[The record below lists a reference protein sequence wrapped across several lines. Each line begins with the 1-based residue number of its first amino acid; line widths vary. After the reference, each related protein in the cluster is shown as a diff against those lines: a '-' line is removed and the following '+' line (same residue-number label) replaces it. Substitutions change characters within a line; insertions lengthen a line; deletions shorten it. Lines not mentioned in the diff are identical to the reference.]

1 MNPIQ
6 NKYKNASSIHRVSF
20 FVLLLLFGVFGNSS
34 AYAKGMVS
42 LDFHDVEIKDIVKS
56 ISEITGKNF
65 IFDEKARGKVTI
77 VSPNSVTVDE
87 AYQAFI
93 SALEMK
99 GLTTVQVGKNLKIV
113 RSTDAKAEAIPV
125 VADGNRDYG
134 DQLITRVVP
143 IKYIDANQIQTNLR
157 RLYSRSGIMA
167 AYGPTN
173 SLIITDTG
181 SNIRRLISII
191 EKLDQQ
197 GYQNSVEVIPLR
209 YSQAQDVAE
218 KITNL
223 FQSKGSSSKTSRLS
237 SNVERG
243 DAISKV
249 IPDIRTNSLIVTA
262 TREGLTQILDIVSEL
277 DKEIK
282 DAMNQGRIHVRR
294 LKHADAEEL
303 ATLLGGLLSGSGSSS
318 KSSSRSS
325 SSSSSSSSKDSSSAS
340 STKSSP
346 TTFSGGGSSGV
357 FEGEI
362 RVAAD
367 PGTNA
372 LVITASPNDFLSL
385 KPVIDQLDV
394 RRPQVFVE
402 ALIMEV
408 AMGKNLDVGVRAHG
422 VAGNGLYGASQV
434 GGSDV
439 TSTNPL
445 SALSGGLGLGF
456 ASFSKL
462 IPGTKLPSQG
472 VILKAMQ
479 TNNNVNVLSAPNI
492 LTTDNQKAEIK
503 IGKKV
508 SYVSSETTNA
518 AGSPVRNWA
527 TTDVNLELHVT
538 PQINDG
544 NEVTMEI
551 EQIIDDLIG
560 TVDKIKENG
569 VNTSSRKAKTTV
581 IAQNQQTV
589 VIGGLIKDKENQV
602 KTKVPILGDIP
613 IFGNLF
619 KQKNTESEKVNL
631 MVFIT
636 PHIIRDPK
644 DMTRVSVMKNN
655 QRRRFNRKYDVG
667 ENRAIYDYGMDKDLN
682 MAPRQT
688 EPDPQIR
695 RVEYKK
701 AAPQKRFNYLE
712 EDTSGED
719 VAGSEQNRLRSGTES
734 TQYSQG
740 NSLRPR
746 NSAPTSSNPF
756 AQVRPP
762 SSE

>member
-1 MNPIQ
+1 MIRV
-6 NKYKNASSIHRVSF
+6 YKKTKCGRSKSWGLGLGMLVLWLVSSQVA
-20 FVLLLLFGVFGNSS
+20 LAAGL
-34 AYAKGMVS
+34 VS
-42 LDFHDVEIKDIVKS
+42 LDFHDVEIKDMVKS

-65 IFDEKARGKVTI
+65 IFDEKARGKITI
-77 VSPNSVTVDE
+77 VSPKPVSVDE

-113 RSTDAKAEAIPV
+113 RSTDAKSEAIPV
-125 VADGNRDYG
+125 VADGNKDYG
-134 DQLITRVVP
+134 DQLITRVIP
-143 IKYIDANQIQTNLR
+143 IKYIDANQIQQNLR
-157 RLYSRSGIMA
+157 RLYNRSGIMA

-173 SLIITDTG
+173 SLIVTDTG

-218 KITNL
+218 KITTL
-223 FQSKGSSSKTSRLS
+223 FQSKSSSSQASRLS

-243 DAISKV
+243 EMISKV
-249 IPDIRTNSLIVTA
+249 IPDIRTNSIIVTA
-262 TREGLTQILDIVSEL
+262 NREGLTKVLDIVAEL
-277 DKEIK
+277 DKEIQ

-294 LKHADAEEL
+294 LKHADAEEI

-318 KSSSRSS
+318 SKSR
-325 SSSSSSSSKDSSSAS
+325 SSSAS
-340 STKSSP
+340 SSASSGADGAPSKASAP
-346 TTFSGGGSSGV
+346 TSFSGGGSSGV

-385 KPVIDQLDV
+385 NPVIDQLDV

-408 AMGKNLDVGVRAHG
+408 SMNKNLDVGIRGHG
-422 VAGNGLYGASQV
+422 VSGNGIYGASQV
-434 GGSDV
+434 GGSAV

-445 SALSGGLGLGF
+445 SALGGGLGLGF
-456 ASFSKL
+456 ASFNNL

-472 VILKAMQ
+472 ILLKAMQ

-544 NEVTMEI
+544 DEVTLEI

-560 TVDKIKENG
+560 TVDKIKEDG
-569 VNTSSRKAKTTV
+569 VHTSSRRAKTTV

-589 VIGGLIKDKENQV
+589 VIGGLIKDRENQV
-602 KTKVPILGDIP
+602 KTKVPLLGDIP

-619 KQKNTESEKVNL
+619 KQKNTETEKVNL

-644 DMTRVSVMKNN
+644 DMTRVSVMKND
-655 QRRRFNRKYDVG
+655 QRRSFNKKYDVG
-667 ENRAIYDYGMDKDLN
+667 ENRALYDYGMDKNLN
-682 MAPRQT
+682 MSPPAPHQ
-688 EPDPQIR
+688 DPASTQ
-695 RVEYKK
+695 RVQYK
-701 AAPQKRFNYLE
+701 QNIQNKRFNYME
-712 EDTSGED
+712 EDSSSTDQATDERRNANGEEENASGY
-719 VAGSEQNRLRSGTES
+719 A
-734 TQYSQG
+734 QG
-740 NSLRPR
+740 GSLRPR
-746 NSAPTSSNPF
+746 NTAPSSSNPF